1 MDEKCWF
8 KLRQTHYPPPPIAK
22 ILAGCEGVESQGPI
36 CLGHII
42 EDLGRL
48 DFVLNPLTIQP
59 FTPGM
64 KVEATRM
71 VDFKWDETESKSAGG
86 GGNVKGPA
94 AVPGLT
100 AGASTRAVFRQSVQ
114 GHEAYYRLDKY
125 IVQPTQD
132 YVTRCL
138 AQEPLAAHVAKS
150 RSWTLYMIT
159 GLWVARKGKFTA
171 SETRN
176 KTVRGGGKV

>member
-8 KLRQTHYPPPPIAK
+8 KLQQTHYPPPPEAK
-22 ILAGCEGVESQGPI
+22 ILAGCEGVEPQGPI

-42 EDLGRL
+42 KDLDHL
-48 DFVLNPLTIQP
+48 DFVLNPQTIQP

-64 KVEATRM
+64 KVALTRM
-71 VDFKWDETESKSAGG
+71 VDFKWDDAMSKNAGG
-86 GGNVKGPA
+86 GGNIKGPA
-94 AVPGLT
+94 VPGM
-100 AGASTRAVFRQSVQ
+100 AVGANTRAVFRESVQ
-114 GHEAYYRLDKY
+114 NHEAYDRLDKY

-138 AQEPLAAHVAKS
+138 AQEPLANYVAKS

-159 GLWVARKGKFTA
+159 GLCVARRGKFTA
-171 SETRN
+171 SESHN